1 MENEHFL
8 LQPEDPISELL
19 FEPNGYTLDQEAS
32 IFNFNS
38 QCPLQL
44 LISWSARTAPDCVN
58 IEVWLHLRT
67 SLRDSLSALTLNI

>member
-1 MENEHFL
+1 MENEHVL
-8 LQPEDPISELL
+8 LQPEEPISELL
-19 FEPNGYTLDQEAS
+19 FEPNGCTLDQEAS
-32 IFNFNS
+32 IFNS